1 MSRLPKRVRS
11 SSLFSLLTRGLM
23 LLAVILPLTSC
34 QTEPITGRRVFY
46 GAIGEPQI
54 NAMGVEA
61 YATILKDAK
70 RSTNAE
76 HIAMVER
83 VGKRIAAVVNKRMDE
98 AGRERFQWEF
108 TVIDEPT
115 VNAFALPGGKIAFYT
130 GIIEVCQD
138 EAGIAVVMGHEVA
151 HAYQEHGR
159 KRVSTLV
166 LAQATLEAAE
176 AALSSSTEN
185 ETLRG
190 LTMGALGL
198 GVQFGGLAFS
208 RSDESAADHG
218 GLILMAEAGYDPRP
232 AVDFWKRMSAASGGE
247 APPEFMSTH
256 PHHDTRINDLQEKMP
271 KALAIYERTKG
282 GN

>member
-1 MSRLPKRVRS
+1 MANEAATGPTAILREHLQQRARFAAPHSAAPCCSGRPNVV
-11 SSLFSLLTRGLM
+11 GL
-23 LLAVILPLTSC
+23 
-34 QTEPITGRRVFY
+34 
-46 GAIGEPQI
+46 
-54 NAMGVEA
+54 
-61 YATILKDAK
+61 
-70 RSTNAE
+70 
-76 HIAMVER
+76 
-83 VGKRIAAVVNKRMDE
+83 
-98 AGRERFQWEF
+98 W
-108 TVIDEPT
+108 
-115 VNAFALPGGKIAFYT
+115 
-130 GIIEVCQD
+130 VCQD

-159 KRVSTLV
+159 KRVSTQV